1 LFSSPNTRAVMSSV
15 DGSKLGVASGTLSTM
30 RATGQS
36 VGLAMATAVIATAVP
51 PQLMLQ
57 LFTGLTT
64 QSTIAGGNFIIGMSK
79 LFLIASGISAVGTV
93 ASLVRGH
100 ESSDR
105 KPEAQHHVGSAEN

>member
-1 LFSSPNTRAVMSSV
+1 MSSV

-30 RATGQS
+30 RAAGQS
-36 VGLAMATAVIATAVP
+36 VGLAMATAVIATTIP

-64 QSTIAGGNFIIGMSK
+64 QSAIAGGDFIIGMSK
-79 LFLIASGISAVGTV
+79 VFLIASGISAVGTV

-100 ESSDR
+100 ELSEGNL
-105 KPEAQHHVGSAEN
+105 EARHHVASTET